1 MSFQNIIL
9 ALAVT
14 AVCVPGAGNI
24 RAADNE
30 IVTLNLV
37 AIFQAGPTNV
47 NGTNQGYA
55 ESKQK
60 IDNSWMFGRVEAVT
74 GANIP
79 ANAQLG
85 LSNGI
90 LGAFINKSNFM
101 AFPSNQIS
109 YGTGVN
115 ITSGVESGATGLA
128 DPRLKYQQFKS
139 ANYDDTS
146 FTTNDPTRWMVIGL
160 ETSTISDTVP
170 NRSTGN
176 YVQKEKTTVL
186 NVSGQIWEGTNYGFV
201 TGEISFVGGGIGNV
215 SEGFPTGP

>member
-1 MSFQNIIL
+1 MTFRNMIL
-9 ALAVT
+9 ALAVV

-24 RAADNE
+24 RAADKE

-55 ESKQK
+55 ESEEK

-74 GANIP
+74 GTNVP

-85 LSNGI
+85 LSNGV

-101 AFPSNQIS
+101 AFPSNQIT
-109 YGTGVN
+109 YGYGVY
-115 ITSGVESGATGLA
+115 ITSGVKNGGTGLA
-128 DPRLKYQQFKS
+128 DPKLIHHTFLS

-146 FTTNDPTRWMVIGL
+146 YATSEPTRWAVVGL
-160 ETSTISDTVP
+160 DTTTISDTVP
-170 NRSTGN
+170 KGAAGDYSE
-176 YVQKEKTTVL
+176 KEKSTVL
-186 NVSGQIWEGTNYGFV
+186 NVSGQIWEGTNYGFM
-201 TGEISFVGGGIGNV
+201 TGRISYVG
-215 SEGFPTGP
+215 EGTGDATHPVISAP